1 MTTDAFMNDPIMVER
16 YGFTNEDTFEKAFSL
31 VSIENIWFEIIAF
44 ALYVQEQIFD
54 HHKKEVDEAL
64 RERIPHTLR
73 WYRNKAK
80 DFQYG
85 FPLIE
90 DSDQFDNSGH
100 TEDEINDS
108 KIIKYSAVI
117 ENQDQRRLIV
127 KIATEIDNE
136 LQPITEQQEESF
148 KAYIAEIKDAGV
160 PITIVN
166 YLPDNLHL
174 TIRIFRNPMILDQNG
189 THILNGSKPVED
201 AINQFLRELPFNGE
215 LILQELANAIEI
227 AEGVEI
233 VQIDNAETSWSPA
246 AGQSQSSRNEFIDV
260 SVVPVS
266 GYFKIDNFNDINYVV
281 RD

>member
-1 MTTDAFMNDPIMVER
+1 MNDPIMVER

-246 AGQSQSSRNEFIDV
+246 AGQSQSSQNEFIDV